1 MDAYTATAKTDV
13 LGRRSGPR
21 LRRSMDQ
28 KRQIVEEAMQPGA
41 SVALV
46 ARRHDLNANVL
57 FLWRR
62 KYLKGELGALSPAPD
77 LIPVKLVGSE
87 SESTSAV
94 TRKCRSGTE
103 DTLELTTSSG
113 VQLRISGALA
123 RTALHEIIAQVLPR

>member
-1 MDAYTATAKTDV
+1 MDAYTATGKTDV

-62 KYLKGELGALSPAPD
+62 KYLKGELGALRPAPD

-87 SESTSAV
+87 SEPTSAA
-94 TRKCRSGTE
+94 TRQFGPGTE

-113 VQLRISGALA
+113 VQLRITGGLA
-123 RTALHEIIAQVLPR
+123 RSALREIIAKVLPR

>member
-1 MDAYTATAKTDV
+1 MDAYTATGKTDA

-21 LRRSMDQ
+21 LRRSMEQ

-62 KYLKGELGALSPAPD
+62 KYLRGELGALNPAPD
-77 LIPVKLVGSE
+77 LIPVKLVGSDDE
-87 SESTSAV
+87 PTSAV
-94 TRKCRSGTE
+94 TRKCRPDTE
-103 DTLELTTSSG
+103 DTLELTTNSG
-113 VQLRISGALA
+113 VQLRISGTLA
-123 RTALHEIIAQVLPR
+123 RTALREIIAQVLPR

>member
-1 MDAYTATAKTDV
+1 MDAYTATGKTDV

-62 KYLKGELGALSPAPD
+62 KYLKGEFGALSPAPD

-87 SESTSAV
+87 SESTSAA
-94 TRKCRSGTE
+94 TRKCKPGTE

-123 RTALHEIIAQVLPR
+123 RSALREIIAQVLPR

>member
-1 MDAYTATAKTDV
+1 
-13 LGRRSGPR
+13 
-21 LRRSMDQ
+21 
-28 KRQIVEEAMQPGA
+28 MQPGA

-62 KYLKGELGALSPAPD
+62 QYLKGELGAPSPAPD
-77 LIPVKLVGSE
+77 LIPVKLIGSE
-87 SESTSAV
+87 SESTSAA
-94 TRKCRSGTE
+94 TRKCGPDAE

-113 VQLRISGALA
+113 VQLRIRGALA

>member
-1 MDAYTATAKTDV
+1 MDAYTATTKTDV

-21 LRRSMDQ
+21 LRRSMEQ

-62 KYLKGELGALSPAPD
+62 KYLRGELGALNPAPD
-77 LIPVKLVGSE
+77 LIPVKLVGSDDE
-87 SESTSAV
+87 PTSVV
-94 TRKCRSGTE
+94 TRKCRPDTE
-103 DTLELTTSSG
+103 DSLELTTNSG
-113 VQLRISGALA
+113 VQLRISGTLA
-123 RTALHEIIAQVLPR
+123 RTALREIIAQVLPR